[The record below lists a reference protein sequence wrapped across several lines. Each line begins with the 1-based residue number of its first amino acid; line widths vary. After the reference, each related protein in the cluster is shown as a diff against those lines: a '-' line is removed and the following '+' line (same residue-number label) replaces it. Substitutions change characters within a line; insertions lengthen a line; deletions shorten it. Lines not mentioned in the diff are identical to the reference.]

1 MINLTRIRSSLHD
14 VVSLAKKFLY
24 LRPSSLIE
32 GRLLLVRAAALE
44 NSRLNPNSVAVAI
57 LKVEREVRL
66 ASYHGLNN
74 YAREKWGKGRKG
86 DYVVD
91 RRTMA
96 TVPFM
101 ITSQQKRHLTL
112 TLEYTEK
119 QIRSMTPIDATII
132 IENSIKSS
140 SCNEWKEEVTRFK
153 SKKEAFAARLTTEN
167 IELEIKENSNDSSGS
182 SRDVTL
188 SELTLNN
195 DTKHKYIS
203 EPQLAKSVKP
213 IQKEDENWWYEVVEY
228 ESDKSLFSPSRS
240 KDNNP
245 VDSVIALYRTE
256 KEANECRDIKQD
268 LAKKR
273 RNDIQTSYSVR
284 RVNRC

>member
-1 MINLTRIRSSLHD
+1 MVNLTRIRSSLQD
-14 VVSLAKKFLY
+14 VVSLAKKFLH

-32 GRLLLVRAAALE
+32 GRILLVRAAALE
-44 NSRLNPNSVAVAI
+44 NNRLNPNSLAVAI

-74 YAREKWGKGRKG
+74 YAREKWGRGRKG
-86 DYVVD
+86 DCVVD

-112 TLEYTEK
+112 ELEYTEK
-119 QIRSMTPIDATII
+119 QIRSMTPIDASII

-140 SCNEWKEEVTRFK
+140 NCHDWKEEVTRFK
-153 SKKEAFAARLTTEN
+153 SKKEALAAQLTTEN
-167 IELEIKENSNDSSGS
+167 VESEIKENSACFNNSSGS
-182 SRDVTL
+182 SIDVSL
-188 SELTLNN
+188 AELNLND
-195 DTKHKYIS
+195 DT
-203 EPQLAKSVKP
+203 KSVKP

-228 ESDKSLFSPSRS
+228 ESDRSLFSTSKLPSPS
-240 KDNNP
+240 QSIHNNP
-245 VDSVIALYRTE
+245 ADSVIALYRTE